1 MNNRFKRALSAF
13 LAIVLLVGVAAVP
26 AVADGNDEQTP
37 QYNSHIEQVYN
48 EGYQPLTTE
57 EFLGFFDTVNN
68 IFDTVLG
75 VKVFPEEKM
84 KVTIEGCLVDVFDDM
99 KQNSVLDC
107 TAIAQSL
114 PSLAT
119 SSRKINELLR
129 LDTEQVTKVLNEKVS
144 ELYSQ
149 GKVTQAHI
157 LSFIRA
163 YLQIIEECVIYSQ
176 LEQGSETLHDIYLKI
191 IYADGSEEI
200 FRTGIVY
207 DSETQ
212 LLYDDDGKGMFSI
225 GFDLDTST
233 NTLYTTVD
241 SWQRNFGFC
250 LFYDIF
256 CYCTDF
262 FDYVTKRV
270 KFEYEEKEWMIQIWK
285 GRYLIAPG
293 AEIGIYSRPV
303 GSKGSYYNCAS
314 DDEMMV
320 MGLELYRGDNL
331 ILKREPEL
339 HWWVTGFKIGPKAY
353 IPYSLTVKGS
363 IEFPSEEM
371 AELFE
376 KSAQKERIKVE
387 RDGCNILFVW

>member
-1 MNNRFKRALSAF
+1 MKNNFKRFISVF
-13 LAIVLLVGVAAVP
+13 LAIALFAGVAAVP
-26 AVADGNDEQTP
+26 AVADENDG
-37 QYNSHIEQVYN
+37 QYNCYFEQVYN

-68 IFDTVLG
+68 IFETVIG
-75 VKVFPEEKM
+75 VTVFPEEKM

-107 TAIAQSL
+107 AAIANSL
-114 PSLAT
+114 PSLAA

-129 LDTEQVTKVLNEKVS
+129 LDTEQVTKVLNEKIS
-144 ELYSQ
+144 ELNSQ
-149 GKVTQAHI
+149 GKVTQGRI
-157 LSFIRA
+157 LSFVRA

-176 LEQGSETLHDIYLKI
+176 PEQGSDTLHDIYFKI
-191 IYADGSEEI
+191 IYGDGSEEI

-207 DSETQ
+207 DAEAQ
-212 LLYDDDGKGMFSI
+212 LLYDDDGKGVLGL
-225 GFDLDTST
+225 GFNLDTDT

-256 CYCTDF
+256 CYCTNF
-262 FDYVTKRV
+262 MDYTTKRV
-270 KFEYEEKEWMIQIWK
+270 KFNYDGKEWMIQIWK
-285 GRYLIAPG
+285 GRYFITAG

-303 GSKGSYYNCAS
+303 GSKGSYYDCAS
-314 DDEMMV
+314 DDEMLV

-339 HWWVTGFKIGPKAY
+339 HWWVTGFKIGQKAY
-353 IPYSLTVKGS
+353 IPQSLTIHGY
-363 IEFPSEEM
+363 IEFPDEEM
-371 AELFE
+371 ASLFE
-376 KSAQKERIKVE
+376 ASAKKERIKVK
-387 RDGCNILFVW
+387 RDASTVSFIW

>member
-1 MNNRFKRALSAF
+1 MKNNLKRLLSVF
-13 LAIVLLVGVAAVP
+13 LAIVLFTSAAAVP
-26 AVADGNDEQTP
+26 AVADENDG
-37 QYNSHIEQVYN
+37 QYNCYLEEVYN

-57 EFLGFFDTVNN
+57 QFLGFFDTVNN
-68 IFDTVLG
+68 IFETVIG
-75 VKVFPEEKM
+75 ITVFPEEKM

-107 TAIAQSL
+107 AAIANSL

-129 LDTEQVTKVLNEKVS
+129 LDTEQVAKVLDEKIS
-144 ELYSQ
+144 ELNSQ
-149 GKVTQAHI
+149 GKATQARI
-157 LSFIRA
+157 LSFVRA

-176 LEQGSETLHDIYLKI
+176 PEQGSDTLHDIYFKI
-191 IYADGSEEI
+191 IYGDGSEEI

-207 DSETQ
+207 DAQAQ
-212 LLYDDDGKGMFSI
+212 LLYDDDGKGVLGL
-225 GFDLDTST
+225 GFNLDTET
-233 NTLYTTVD
+233 NTLYTVVD

-262 FDYVTKRV
+262 MDYTTRRI
-270 KFEYEEKEWMIQIWK
+270 KFNYDDKEWMIQVWK
-285 GRYLIAPG
+285 GRYFITAG
-293 AEIGIYSRPV
+293 AEIGVYSRPV
-303 GSKGSYYNCAS
+303 GSKGSYYDCAS

-339 HWWVTGFKIGPKAY
+339 HWWVTGFKIGQKAY
-353 IPYSLTVKGS
+353 IPQSLTLYGY
-363 IEFPSEEM
+363 IEFPDEEM
-371 AELFE
+371 ASLFE
-376 KSAQKERIKVE
+376 ASAKKERIKVK
-387 RDGCNILFVW
+387 RDASTVNFIW